1 MDLLNA
7 QELHAVNEFNKKY
20 PEISQYILCIKQLK
34 HWEDACN
41 ECYQHVMHR
50 FIHLFTELRSAQFI
64 SVNGDYEVL
73 TSELKR
79 VFSIF
84 KMLAGND
91 QNLCNARDHLLLSL
105 SAGQNIWKSDLD
117 AMKQED
123 IALCVEMTREMRELQ
138 QAYVLEVA
146 KIRDIVR
153 ALERISALVDLALD
167 HSKLLDSLPRCVGVR

>member
-7 QELHAVNEFNKKY
+7 QELNAVNEYNKKC
-20 PEISQYILCIKQLK
+20 PEISQYILCIKRLK
-34 HWEDACN
+34 HWEDACY

-50 FIHLFTELRSAQFI
+50 FMRLFTELRSDQFI
-64 SVNGDYEVL
+64 SVNGDFEVL

-105 SAGQNIWKSDLD
+105 SAGQKIWKSDINEIS
-117 AMKQED
+117 QED
-123 IALCVEMTREMRELQ
+123 IALCVEITTEMRELQ

-146 KIRDIVR
+146 KIRDVVK
-153 ALERISALVDLALD
+153 ALEQISARVNLALD
-167 HSKLLDSLPRCVGVR
+167 HSKLLDSLPRCVGVT